1 MSFNLNAKK
10 RYVPPKAEFIKKGDS
25 KMVYEVT
32 ITKTCYVDVDNPSE
46 IEDAVFSGGAF
57 NESEEITDFHEAV
70 IPF

>member
-1 MSFNLNAKK
+1 
-10 RYVPPKAEFIKKGDS
+10 
-25 KMVYEVT
+25 MVYEVT